1 MTFVVAETNDL
12 GGYTVLKQADSLS
25 ELSRMDIESGIFPAV
40 FVSRADIDRALFPDE
55 YEEGEPEEIDTEVAK
70 LTDAEMIQIA
80 ADLQDVYVE
89 YGSYWDDL
97 NTICEDLHEEESTR
111 VLDTSCANARE

>member
-1 MTFVVAETNDL
+1 LTFIIGETNDL

-55 YEEGEPEEIDTEVAK
+55 YEEGEPEEINTGVAK
-70 LTDAEMIQIA
+70 LTDGEMIQIA

-97 NTICEDLHEEESTR
+97 ESICEDLHEGE
-111 VLDTSCANARE
+111 DT